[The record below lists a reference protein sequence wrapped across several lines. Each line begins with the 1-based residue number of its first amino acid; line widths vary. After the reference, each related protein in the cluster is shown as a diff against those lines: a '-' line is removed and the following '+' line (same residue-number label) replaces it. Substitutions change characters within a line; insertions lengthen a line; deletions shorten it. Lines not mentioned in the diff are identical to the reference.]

1 MKAAH
6 LRYGHSASCLGCAA
20 QLGHGHVVVESAGG
34 WLAGRDLSLS
44 SITTSPTLY
53 PRSSTSRH
61 RAYLLGTVPIKSY
74 LPPTRRTRSFHHHL
88 KVPAPTTSCHAPGSE
103 LTAAKMADDSSDL
116 SSLSSLS
123 PAPSDMES
131 DNPPSPPK
139 KGIQKFFPK
148 VAKGKKATTKK
159 EASPPPRKRSPS
171 PPHEFVLADNPD
183 IAFIVM
189 FRSRFNEA
197 MPKSLANFGPQ
208 ELETDISDSPPGQ
221 RVENFLCAVLG
232 LLLNRKQDV
241 KPGHY
246 MRALEDAISSHKSQW
261 PRAWEGKSPLSGG
274 VTFNDMNNVQ
284 RLKILRALILWSLS
298 ASDAVKAI
306 ITKSYK
312 QNRHEDDMN
321 QPLSVQPWGSDS
333 DKRRYF
339 LVEGLDDTAFR
350 VYREGNPASFN
361 RVWISVAGSIEEL
374 NALAEKLQ
382 TKDGGP
388 KAKKLAQQMLAAV
401 PRFEA
406 TEEKRRRREYR
417 QAQRNRFKRPSPGF
431 SLYEGRTRGKRVKYT
446 YSDEEDGSFT
456 DSTRRSTRN
465 TGTHTPTELAGPL
478 TTASGRQVRAPNRL
492 EAEGTSS
499 AAPSVQGDDP
509 EDGGVNANGRPRRS
523 AAVNYAGNGRARGS
537 RSRGYSA
544 DETDDEG
551 DLVEPDLGDDE
562 EEADDHQPEESEED
576 DDDDVDDDEA
586 MVEDDLEDRPRQE
599 LIVELKVK
607 RPNPKDGA
615 TATNLTPSP
624 EGKKEVR
631 HEKPDDQKVPT
642 PKSLQTERT
651 PEPEIVALPGPTSL
665 AFRGSPEKSVAAGPV
680 NDGSAL

>member
-1 MKAAH
+1 
-6 LRYGHSASCLGCAA
+6 
-20 QLGHGHVVVESAGG
+20 
-34 WLAGRDLSLS
+34 
-44 SITTSPTLY
+44 
-53 PRSSTSRH
+53 
-61 RAYLLGTVPIKSY
+61 
-74 LPPTRRTRSFHHHL
+74 
-88 KVPAPTTSCHAPGSE
+88 
-103 LTAAKMADDSSDL
+103 MADDSSDL

-148 VAKGKKATTKK
+148 AAKGKKATTKK

-246 MRALEDAISSHKSQW
+246 MRALEDAISSHKNQW

-374 NALAEKLQ
+374 SALAEKLQ

-576 DDDDVDDDEA
+576 DDDHVDEDEA

-624 EGKKEVR
+624 EGKEEVR

-665 AFRGSPEKSVAAGPV
+665 AFRGSPEKS
-680 NDGSAL
+680 L

>member
-1 MKAAH
+1 
-6 LRYGHSASCLGCAA
+6 
-20 QLGHGHVVVESAGG
+20 
-34 WLAGRDLSLS
+34 
-44 SITTSPTLY
+44 
-53 PRSSTSRH
+53 
-61 RAYLLGTVPIKSY
+61 
-74 LPPTRRTRSFHHHL
+74 
-88 KVPAPTTSCHAPGSE
+88 
-103 LTAAKMADDSSDL
+103 MADDSSDL

-576 DDDDVDDDEA
+576 DDDDDDDVDDDEA